1 MRDFGAG
8 MEVKGFVGTESDVY
22 RLNNSVR
29 SKLKSASAKLV
40 FPFSNQKARK
50 LEKKKAN

>member
-1 MRDFGAG
+1 

-29 SKLKSASAKLV
+29 SKLKSASAKLI
-40 FPFSNQKARK
+40 FLFSNMKARK
-50 LEKKKAN
+50 LKKKAN